1 VIAST
6 SSGKKFGG
14 LARYLVVGRSGV
26 EVDRVDWATSRN
38 LPTEDPELAATLMQ
52 ATAEQSV
59 RVQKP
64 VYHVSLSFDPT
75 DQVRRQ
81 QIEQVADRLLRALE
95 LQEHQALLVAHRD
108 REHAHVHIV
117 VNRVHP
123 DSGLAWERWQDRPR
137 IEKELRSMER
147 ELGLRQVPGRLHR
160 ELGVE
165 PPERSLRT
173 PGEYRALARSDGPLF
188 SDRVRE
194 LVPALRAAHFWTE
207 LEDRLRAH
215 GLRLEPK
222 GQGLV
227 ITDGTDH
234 VKASRVARDLSLHRL
249 EQKFEVPYPGLGP
262 RQPGR
267 DVDPAVRSIVRDV
280 RLHAEISAHEKEYDV
295 AVATASE
302 ASVRVQGVRMAV
314 EDWQRQKEDV
324 RSQARTAYVDPTAAR
339 DALLASLRAEGLAR
353 TTALLRDRPEAFG
366 ALRAVERKAALGLL
380 TVRDTTAAQT
390 AAHHLVQDVQRLH
403 LSETRLR
410 EQMGIAG
417 PSVDQQAIERTAR
430 QAQEAHERART
441 RVDEL
446 RQIGEGR
453 PSLRTVERAIGD
465 VAAALE
471 PRELRQLRLF
481 LTDPGALLVA
491 KARDLAMTIALGR
504 ERGIER

>member
-1 VIAST
+1 VIVST
-6 SSGKKFGG
+6 SSGRTFGG

-38 LPTEDPELAATLMQ
+38 LPTEDPELAARLME
-52 ATAEQSV
+52 ATADQSL

-75 DQVRRQ
+75 DQVRRPQ
-81 QIEQVADRLLRALE
+81 VEQVADRLLRALE

-123 DSGLAWERWQDRPR
+123 DTGRAWERWQDRPR

-147 ELGLRQVPGRLHR
+147 ELGLRQVPGRLYR
-160 ELGVE
+160 EIGVE

-173 PGEYRALARSDGPLF
+173 PGEHRALARSEGPLF

-194 LVPALRAAHFWTE
+194 LAPELRGAQSWSE
-207 LEDRLRAH
+207 LERRLHAH

-227 ITDGTDH
+227 ITDGTYH
-234 VKASRVARDLSLHRL
+234 VKASRVARDLSLNRL
-249 EQKFEVPYPGLGP
+249 EQRFETPYPGLGP

-267 DVDPAVRSIVRDV
+267 DIDPAVRSIVRDV
-280 RLHAEISAHEKEYDV
+280 RLHEEVSTHRQEYDV
-295 AVATASE
+295 ASAAASQASE
-302 ASVRVQGVRMAV
+302 RVQGIRLAADAWRR
-314 EDWQRQKEDV
+314 ELEGL
-324 RSQARTAYVDPTAAR
+324 RSQARRVYVDSAAAH
-339 DALLASLRAEGLAR
+339 DAILTHLRAEGLER
-353 TTALLRDRPEAFG
+353 TSALLRERPAAFG
-366 ALRAVERKAALGLL
+366 ALHAVERKAAFGLI
-380 TVRDTTAAQT
+380 TVRDTTQAERSAR
-390 AAHHLVQDVQRLH
+390 HFVDDVKRLH
-403 LSETRLR
+403 ESESRLR
-410 EQMGIAG
+410 DRLGIAE
-417 PSVDQQAIERTAR
+417 SVTQPAIDRVIQHADAAYQQA
-430 QAQEAHERART
+430 RA

-446 RQIGEGR
+446 RQAVER
-453 PSLRTVERAIGD
+453 LPSLATVERAISD
-465 VAAALE
+465 IAQALE
-471 PRELRQLRLF
+471 PRELRTLRRF

-491 KARDLAMTIALGR
+491 KLRGIALDIALGR